1 MLMKKKSLSNTW
13 VDETITYYF
22 LEKVNIN
29 KVKWNFKRS
38 RWPLVG
44 GSWSVGGIN
53 WRINEN
59 VNEKLIRDIFYDQR
73 FLIQRSG
80 HTLW

>member
-1 MLMKKKSLSNTW
+1 LINYKNTFVLLIIMLMKKKSLSNTW

-38 RWPLVG
+38 RWSLVG
-44 GSWSVGGIN
+44 GS
-53 WRINEN
+53 
-59 VNEKLIRDIFYDQR
+59 
-73 FLIQRSG
+73 
-80 HTLW
+80 

>member
-44 GSWSVGGIN
+44 GS
-53 WRINEN
+53 
-59 VNEKLIRDIFYDQR
+59 
-73 FLIQRSG
+73 
-80 HTLW
+80 